1 METYNRST
9 QYWLWYIMTKGA
21 LEVKTPIEDWTQVEF
36 NHMQLNDKVKYVLT
50 YALSK
55 VGIKDL

>member
-1 METYNRST
+1 
-9 QYWLWYIMTKGA
+9 MTKGA